1 MAASLMLIALVS
13 AGAVLWMLFF
23 YGLRRA
29 TGNIGIIDIGWS
41 WGVGLAALACAGLG
55 SGDPHRR
62 LLLAL
67 FAGAWSFRLG
77 VFLLRDRVFRG
88 REDGRYLSLMASW
101 GEQAE
106 RRLFRLFL
114 FQALFI
120 VLFAL
125 PFLPVADL
133 ARPLFTLWDV
143 AAVFVWIMAVSGES
157 VADRQ
162 LARWRAD
169 PGNKGHTCRSG
180 LWHYSRHP
188 NYFFEWLHWWTYVL
202 LAAGSSWWCLTLLGP
217 ALMFYI
223 LYRVTGIPYNEAQSL
238 RSRGEDYAH
247 YQRTTSAFFPW
258 FPHREEQ

>member
-13 AGAVLWMLFF
+13 AGAVIWMLFF

-67 FAGAWSFRLG
+67 LVGAWSFRLG
-77 VFLLRDRVFRG
+77 FFLLRDRVFRG
-88 REDGRYLSLMASW
+88 KEDGRYLSLMTSW

-106 RRLFRLFL
+106 RRLLRLFL

-125 PFLPVADL
+125 PFLPAAGVA
-133 ARPLFTLWDV
+133 RSLFTLWDV

-169 PGNKGHTCRSG
+169 PANSGRTCRAG
-180 LWHYSRHP
+180 LWRYSRHP

-202 LAAGSSWWCLTLLGP
+202 LAAGSSWWWLTLLGP

-238 RSRGEDYAH
+238 KSRGEDYAR

-258 FPHREEQ
+258 FPRREQD